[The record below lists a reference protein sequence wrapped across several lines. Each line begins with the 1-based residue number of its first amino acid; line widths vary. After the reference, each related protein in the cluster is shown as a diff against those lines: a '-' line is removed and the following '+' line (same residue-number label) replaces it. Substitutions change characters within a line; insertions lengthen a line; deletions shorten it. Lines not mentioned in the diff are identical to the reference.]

1 MDTLAVALAR
11 VTPQDNLTRLRDA
24 LAASER
30 EWYLQTRVLLQAQP
44 AGARVC
50 LVVDQCEEVFTLCQ
64 DPPSAGSLW
73 MRCAMRPPSR
83 TVRASS
89 S

>member
-44 AGARVC
+44 AGARV
-50 LVVDQCEEVFTLCQ
+50 FGRG
-64 DPPSAGSLW
+64 PI
-73 MRCAMRPPSR
+73 
-83 TVRASS
+83 
-89 S
+89 